1 MSLLLALDEWP
12 GLFHVPFF
20 PPAAGEWKRRRGPL
34 ALRSGATAPDNPACF
49 REVNSPACLWRE
61 GKNWLLFV
69 RKNRSAV
76 ARKNGKRHRMV
87 ERDHQPE
94 LIPQEVCSFSSESSY
109 VLYGCMASKEW
120 VRFIL

>member
-49 REVNSPACLWRE
+49 REVNSPADSRASQQLSFHAEQLANEPDDEEEEAVSVLGDFGEAPADRRCC
-61 GKNWLLFV
+61 
-69 RKNRSAV
+69 NRA
-76 ARKNGKRHRMV
+76 
-87 ERDHQPE
+87 E
-94 LIPQEVCSFSSESSY
+94 
-109 VLYGCMASKEW
+109 
-120 VRFIL
+120 